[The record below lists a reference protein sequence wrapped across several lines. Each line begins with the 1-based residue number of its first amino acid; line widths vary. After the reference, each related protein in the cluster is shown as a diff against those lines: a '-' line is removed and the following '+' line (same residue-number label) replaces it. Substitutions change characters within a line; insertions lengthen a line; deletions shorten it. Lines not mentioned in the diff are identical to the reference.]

1 MSGIKKGRL
10 NSEDWIILSGF
21 GGGLTYGAACFSG
34 KNVYQG
40 FEK

>member
-1 MSGIKKGRL
+1 MSGIKNGRL
-10 NSEDWIILSGF
+10 NSGDWIIFQDLAVD
-21 GGGLTYGAACFSG
+21 LPMEPACFSG